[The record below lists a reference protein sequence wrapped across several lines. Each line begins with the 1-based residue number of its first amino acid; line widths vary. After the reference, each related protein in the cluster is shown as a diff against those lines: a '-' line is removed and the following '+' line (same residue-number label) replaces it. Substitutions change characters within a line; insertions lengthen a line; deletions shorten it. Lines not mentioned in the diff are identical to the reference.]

1 MTDEVKIYNTYVTRG
16 KIYAIIRIQ
25 AEGKINIRIK
35 SDEGESQVITIEVPK
50 DKLEDVFS
58 EAVESLHKSK
68 T

>member
-1 MTDEVKIYNTYVTRG
+1 MDEIKIYNTYVTRD
-16 KIYAIIRIQ
+16 KISVIVRIQ

-35 SDEGESQVITIEVPK
+35 SEKGESQVITIEVPK
-50 DKLEDVFS
+50 DKLEDAFL